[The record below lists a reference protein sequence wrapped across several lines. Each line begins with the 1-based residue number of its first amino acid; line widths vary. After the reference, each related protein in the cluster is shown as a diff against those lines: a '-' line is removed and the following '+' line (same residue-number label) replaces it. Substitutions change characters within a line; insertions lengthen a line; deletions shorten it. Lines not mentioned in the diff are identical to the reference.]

1 MDSNTC
7 ASRLITSIIGIGTAF
22 FLWYL
27 VFLTD
32 FLGNFWY
39 RMGISVTI
47 LIVYVTLIDKRQMI
61 VELKAR
67 RLHHLGLGIISA
79 LILYILFL
87 TGFMLMRPILEEG
100 ARLMYRYKFETA
112 SGLIAILLLFTS
124 FGEEYFW
131 RGFLQRRLCEKYGP
145 LGITLTTVAYTL
157 VHVPTFNV
165 TLMSA
170 ALVAGLY
177 WGVLYFKFRSLWA
190 VIVSHI
196 VWTEL
201 IFVFLPL

>member
-1 MDSNTC
+1 MDSNTYTN
-7 ASRLITSIIGIGTAF
+7 RLITSIIGIGMAF

-39 RMGISVTI
+39 RMGISVTM
-47 LIVYVTLIDKRQMI
+47 LIVYATLIDKRQMI

-67 RLHHLGLGIISA
+67 RLYHLGLGIISA
-79 LILYILFL
+79 LILYILFF
-87 TGFMLMRPILEEG
+87 TGFMLMKPILEEG
-100 ARLMYRYKFETA
+100 ARLVYRHKFETA
-112 SGLIAILLLFTS
+112 SGLVAILLLFTS

-145 LGITLTTVAYTL
+145 LGIILTTVAYTL
-157 VHVPTFNV
+157 VHIPTFNV

-177 WGVLYFKFRSLWA
+177 WGILYFKFRSLWA
-190 VIVSHI
+190 VIVSHVI
-196 VWTEL
+196 WTEL